1 MTLFKCNRHV
11 TLVHNGIF
19 LLLLDMDT
27 SLVYGHRSRIIAVE
41 TGEVL
46 TAESSLPIDE
56 DIEIDFG
63 EYIIY
68 EFIL

>member
-1 MTLFKCNRHV
+1 
-11 TLVHNGIF
+11 
-19 LLLLDMDT
+19 MDT
-27 SLVYGHRSRIIAVE
+27 SLLYGHRSRIIAVE

-46 TAESSLPIDE
+46 PAQLSLPIDE

-63 EYIIY
+63 ENIIY